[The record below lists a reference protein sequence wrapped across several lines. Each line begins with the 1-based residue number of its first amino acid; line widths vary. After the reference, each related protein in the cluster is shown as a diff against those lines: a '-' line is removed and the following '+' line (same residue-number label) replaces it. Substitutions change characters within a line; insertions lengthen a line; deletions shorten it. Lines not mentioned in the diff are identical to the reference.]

1 MPATLALLLFAV
13 QELPKE
19 TIEIPGTKLKFEVIA
34 LPGGKATVGSPADE
48 PNRKDDERRREVELQ
63 PFRMAV
69 REVTWAE
76 FNAFRNSKELD
87 GVTRPT
93 NADSFFI
100 ENIPPEFR
108 EGNRPMT
115 NARWHTA
122 MMYCEWLSKKTG
134 GYYRLPKIGRAHV

>member
-1 MPATLALLLFAV
+1 MITVAAALLLVAC
-13 QELPKE
+13 QEPPKE
-19 TIEIPGTKLKFEVIA
+19 QVEIPGTKLKFELVA
-34 LPGGKATVGSPADE
+34 LPGGKATVGSAADD
-48 PNRKDDERRREVELQ
+48 PNRKEDEKRREVELK
-63 PFRMAV
+63 PFRIAT

-76 FNAFRNSKELD
+76 FNAYRNGKDLD

-100 ENIPPEFR
+100 ENIPPEAR

-115 NARWHTA
+115 NARWHSA

-134 GYYRLPKIGRAHV
+134 GYYRLPTETEW